1 MRHGFSAP
9 ARPPRLAL
17 RFAVYA
23 ALTLA
28 FAAAGFLWYAHRYAT
43 TEAERAVRFHA
54 TFVANTILR
63 RALQPSDFQQPLA
76 GSRLRTLDT
85 LFRDEVLVGGAVR
98 VKLYAADG
106 RITYSNVHDLI
117 GNNPAASDAE
127 DALARG
133 HVQDVT
139 DLNHEGGP
147 GPDFKVLET
156 YVPVTLG
163 GTTPVGVFELYQ
175 DYRPVAA
182 ATSTAF
188 LPIAGGLAVA
198 LLALYAALFPI
209 LRRVT
214 RRLRDHVEEI
224 EHQALHD
231 HLTGLPNRVLFRD
244 RVEQAVLLAGRERR
258 GFAVLLLDLDRFKE
272 INDTL
277 GHESGDR
284 VLEQVAARL
293 RAAMRESDTV
303 ARLGGD
309 EFAVL
314 AHHVAGPEEALA
326 AAERVRAALA
336 EPVTVAEILLDVDAS
351 VGVAVGPEQG
361 GDVET
366 LIRHADIA
374 MYVAKELR
382 TGAEIFSPDHDHFS
396 PERLQLVAELRRA
409 IAAEELV
416 CHYQP
421 QAAARSG
428 ELRGVEALVRWPHP
442 SHGLLG
448 PDQFI
453 PLAERTG
460 LIRALT
466 RQVLRQAIKQCRAW
480 HEQGIELAVSVNIT
494 GRDLLDLKLP
504 DEVAELLSEA
514 GLAPS
519 FLELEITENTI
530 LADPVRA
537 RTILTRL
544 SDLGVRLAIDDFGSG
559 NSSLAYLKRLPVDVL
574 KIDKA
579 FVLNMQSDQD
589 DAVIVSSTIALSH
602 NLGLAVVAE
611 GVETGAAWET
621 LARLGCDVVQGYYLG
636 RPVPA
641 ELLEL
646 KPEAAV
652 PRAASF

>member
-1 MRHGFSAP
+1 MRPGLPAP
-9 ARPPRLAL
+9 ARPPRLVL

-28 FAAAGFLWYAHRYAT
+28 LAAAGFLWYAHRYAT

-54 TFVANTILR
+54 SFVAATILR
-63 RALQPSDFQQPLA
+63 RSLRPSDFQQPVA
-76 GSRLRTLDT
+76 GSRRRALDS

-98 VKLYAADG
+98 VKLYRPDG
-106 RITYSNVHDLI
+106 RVTYSNAHELI
-117 GNNPAASDAE
+117 GSRPAEADAE
-127 DALARG
+127 DALAGRR
-133 HVQDVT
+133 VQDVT
-139 DLNHEGGP
+139 DLNHEGGR
-147 GPDFKVLET
+147 GPDVKVLET

-163 GTTPVGVFELYQ
+163 NGKPVGVFELYQ

-182 ATSTAF
+182 ATRAAF

-284 VLEQVAARL
+284 VLEEVARRL

-309 EFAVL
+309 EFGVL
-314 AHHVAGPEEALA
+314 AHYVEGPEEALA

-336 EPVTVAEILLDVDAS
+336 EPVTVADILLDVDAS
-351 VGVAVGPEQG
+351 VGVALGPEHG

-374 MYVAKELR
+374 MYVAKERR
-382 TGAEIFSPDHDHFS
+382 TGAELYATDHDHFS

-409 IAAEELV
+409 IAADELI
-416 CHYQP
+416 CYYQP
-421 QAAARSG
+421 QAAVASG

-442 SHGLLG
+442 TRGLLG

-466 RQVLRQAIKQCRAW
+466 RQVLRRAIRQCRAW
-480 HEQGIELAVSVNIT
+480 HEQGFALAVSVNIT
-494 GRDLLDLKLP
+494 GRDLLDVNLP
-504 DEVAELLSEA
+504 DEVADLLAEA
-514 GLAPS
+514 GLAAG

-537 RTILTRL
+537 RAILTRL
-544 SDLGVRLAIDDFGSG
+544 SELGVRLAIDDFGSG

-579 FVLNMQSDQD
+579 FVLNMETDPD

-621 LARLGCDVVQGYYLG
+621 LARLGCDVVQGYYLS

-641 ELLEL
+641 ESLEL
-646 KPEAAV
+646 KPDASV